1 MEDPLRRAA
10 DDPDLRLIETL
21 LWDGMRLIRL
31 RRHLQRLETAASRL
45 GWCAAGAGA
54 ALKAAVPEGPARM
67 RLTLDG
73 TGRITVEAAP
83 LPAAKPVWRVGL
95 AAERLASGDPW
106 LRVKSN
112 RRAAYDAARADLPA
126 DLDERLLLNER
137 GEVCDG
143 TITTVFFDAGEG
155 MRTPQL
161 EAGLLPG
168 ILRETM
174 LETGRCREAPLPGEA
189 LPRVRL
195 WVGNSL
201 RGLIPAEWAG
211 ETP

>member
-1 MEDPLRRAA
+1 
-10 DDPDLRLIETL
+10 
-21 LWDGMRLIRL
+21 
-31 RRHLQRLETAASRL
+31 
-45 GWCAAGAGA
+45 
-54 ALKAAVPEGPARM
+54 M

-73 TGRITVEAAP
+73 TGRLTVEATP

-95 AAERLASGDPW
+95 AAQRLASGDPW

-155 MRTPQL
+155 MRTPPL

-195 WVGNSL
+195 WSAI
-201 RGLIPAEWAG
+201 RCAG
-211 ETP
+211 